1 MDVHLAT
8 MNVATSA
15 CMSIIYG
22 HIECWY
28 RYRYEHLATLNVGTE
43 YEHISTSRVGTGT
56 VICMNIY
63 RHIKSW
69 TRYMFEHF
77 LMATLN
83 VGTGKGMS
91 KSAHQNLQQV
101 RL

>member
-8 MNVATSA
+8 MNVATST

-22 HIECWY
+22 HLECWY
-28 RYRYEHLATLNVGTE
+28 RYRYEHMATLNVGTE
-43 YEHISTSRVGTGT
+43 YEHIRTSRVGTGT
-56 VICMNIY
+56 VIGMNIY

-69 TRYMFEHF
+69 IRYMFENF
-77 LMATLN
+77 LMTTLN

-91 KSAHQNLQQV
+91 KSEQV
-101 RL
+101 KV